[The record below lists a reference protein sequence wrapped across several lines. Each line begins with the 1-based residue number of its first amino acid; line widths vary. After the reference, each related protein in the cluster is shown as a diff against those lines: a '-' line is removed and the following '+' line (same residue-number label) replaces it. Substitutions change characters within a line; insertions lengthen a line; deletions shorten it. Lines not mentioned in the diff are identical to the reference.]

1 MKIANVIFGA
11 TILATTA
18 SPAVAANLDVS
29 LLGQD
34 QVTTTIDAGY
44 ELESG
49 TSVGL
54 TAGIREYQN
63 SEGSLSKPDAQA
75 VEAGG
80 HWHANREIIPGKL
93 SVAGGLSLLRGTID
107 AESTSTLANARA
119 WWTVMGRLNF
129 VVPVTENFG
138 ALIGTGYASRLPD
151 GGKFNAPL
159 QRDSVFATIG
169 ASFKI

>member
-1 MKIANVIFGA
+1 MKIAHIILTAAFLTTSA
-11 TILATTA
+11 T
-18 SPAVAANLDVS
+18 PAVAATLDLS

-44 ELESG
+44 DIGSG

-63 SEGSLSKPDAQA
+63 AEGSLSKPDARA

-93 SVAGGLSLLRGTID
+93 AMAGGLSLLRGTLD
-107 AESTSTLANARA
+107 AESTSTLVNTRA
-119 WWTVMGRLNF
+119 WWAVMGRLNF
-129 VVPVTENFG
+129 VVPVTENFS
-138 ALIGTGYASRLPD
+138 ALIGTGYSSRLPD